1 MGDQPDILI
10 PDGSRAALMTG
21 GLATG
26 SGTKCA
32 RAPLNKSRNIVS
44 VTTPMVRLP
53 TYISRCFLFDKDR
66 LPPVR
71 AYGSTV

>member
-1 MGDQPDILI
+1 MQGQPESVV

-53 TYISRCFLFDKDR
+53 T
-66 LPPVR
+66 
-71 AYGSTV
+71 